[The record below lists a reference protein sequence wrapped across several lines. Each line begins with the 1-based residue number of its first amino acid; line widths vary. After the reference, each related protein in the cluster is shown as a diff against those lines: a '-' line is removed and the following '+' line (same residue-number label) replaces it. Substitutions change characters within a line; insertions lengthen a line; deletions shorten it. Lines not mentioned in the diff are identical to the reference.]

1 MFEHLKAPKD
11 ITKYT
16 LMRGTTDFGNLAQYN
31 LYETGYPYLV
41 IVSTPKFMDMLATKN
56 ATYNTLWTNYLHI
69 LEYEFRGID
78 GIENITADPSTL
90 TNGISELDIITKVN
104 MQSNGK
110 FSMRF
115 FEKSGSVI
123 TRTHELYLRGLKDPR
138 TQFKHYNGLI
148 ASGDLEPGYEN
159 EVFSFLYF
167 VTDNTGTEIEKAYFI
182 VSAQP
187 TSAETSIYEAEKG
200 TIEFKEI
207 TVEFSGFP
215 ITGDPV
221 NARAK
226 KVLDWI
232 NNTQSNPN
240 AIIKN
245 SNDFMYTG
253 IEKIGAEGRSKVEA

>member
-1 MFEHLKAPKD
+1 MFEHLKKPRN

-31 LYETGYPYLV
+31 LYESGYPYLV
-41 IVSTPKFMDMLATKN
+41 IVSVPKFMDMLAETN
-56 ATYNTLWTNYLHI
+56 ETYKTLWENYLHI

-78 GIENITADPSTL
+78 GLENITTDTSEL
-90 TNGISELDIITKVN
+90 TNGISTLNVITKVN
-104 MQSNGK
+104 MQSAST

-123 TRTHELYLRGLKDPR
+123 TRTHELYLRGIKDPR

-148 ASGDLEPGYEN
+148 QDGSLEAGYEN

-187 TSAETSIYEAEKG
+187 TTAETSIYESEKG

-207 TVEFSGFP
+207 TTEFSGFP
-215 ITGDPV
+215 ITGSAVDQ
-221 NARAK
+221 RAK

-232 NNTQSNPN
+232 NNTKQNPD
-240 AIIKN
+240 AIVKN
-245 SNDFMYTG
+245 SDNFAYTG
-253 IEKIGAEGRSKVEA
+253 ITDIGKRQGVK